1 MNTRRN
7 LAGTLGLAEY
17 SALAQLH
24 RPTDPAEL
32 AAEIRR
38 LAATGLRARDIS
50 TALRLPHDHVVNASA
65 QTAGMP

>member
-1 MNTRRN
+1 MTARRS
-7 LAGTLGLAEY
+7 LGGALDMAAY
-17 SALAQLH
+17 AALAQTH

-32 AAEIRR
+32 AGEIRR